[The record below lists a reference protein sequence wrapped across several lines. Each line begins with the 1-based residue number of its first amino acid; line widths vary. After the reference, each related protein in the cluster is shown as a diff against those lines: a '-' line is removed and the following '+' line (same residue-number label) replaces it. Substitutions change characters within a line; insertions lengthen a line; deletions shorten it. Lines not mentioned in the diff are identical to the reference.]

1 VQGAQYC
8 PCLQATNWVEARAL
22 NEDVCCS
29 ALSFDIEKDQTIM
42 QSLSNQRILIIGGSS
57 GIGLATAAGAIDAGA
72 TVTIASRNQEK
83 LDAAAATLGDV
94 ARTALL
100 DTGDNA
106 LVEKFFQ
113 QEEPWDHIV
122 ISAAQTK
129 GGPVRS
135 LSLGDAEAAMESKFW
150 GAYRVARAARLKE
163 GGSLTFVSGF
173 LSERPSATAVLQG
186 AINAALES
194 LARGLA
200 LELAPVRVNAI
211 SPGVIAT
218 PLWNYLPEEK
228 RNAIFEGAASKLPVR
243 RVGQPQD
250 IANAALFL
258 MTTPFATGSTVRVD
272 GGGVIA

>member
-1 VQGAQYC
+1 
-8 PCLQATNWVEARAL
+8 
-22 NEDVCCS
+22 
-29 ALSFDIEKDQTIM
+29 M

-57 GIGLATAAGAIDAGA
+57 GIGLATAVGAIAAGA

-83 LDAAAATLGDV
+83 LDAAAATLDDV